1 MLKRDGI
8 LSSVLTTHQFV
19 WEIILWYYIGFIYN
33 ILKRF
38 RKLIYHHEF
47 KPLISVSNYISDL
60 YGRYTAS
67 IDTGGKLKTNASQKQ
82 FRDQCQSIHYFVV
95 QLKSSIFPIIIFPM
109 WPTLAAVNE
118 VQHSSLVYLRLR
130 LTKGNGMHIV
140 QIVDLFRK
148 IRM

>member
-38 RKLIYHHEF
+38 SKLIYYHVF
-47 KPLISVSNYISDL
+47 KPLISGSNYISDL

-67 IDTGGKLKTNASQKQ
+67 RYGWETEGQRQPRTIRRPMSKYSL
-82 FRDQCQSIHYFVV
+82 FC
-95 QLKSSIFPIIIFPM
+95 SSTEISNIPDNSFGPM
-109 WPTLAAVNE
+109 WPASATVNE

-130 LTKGNGMHIV
+130 LRKGNDMHIV

-148 IRM
+148 IGV